1 MKKVFVVGGSGRVAT
16 DLIKDLVA
24 TGNEVAAGAH
34 HPEKVIKLNHVTA
47 VKLNLHDSV
56 EKIA

>member
-24 TGNEVAAGAH
+24 TGNEVTAGARH
-34 HPEKVIKLNHVTA
+34 LEKVIKLRELLVRN
-47 VKLNLHDSV
+47 
-56 EKIA
+56 I

>member
-24 TGNEVAAGAH
+24 TVLAIR
-34 HPEKVIKLNHVTA
+34 KKL
-47 VKLNLHDSV
+47 LS
-56 EKIA
+56 

>member
-24 TGNEVAAGAH
+24 TGNEVTAGAR

-47 VKLNLHDSV
+47 VELNLHDSG
-56 EKIA
+56 